1 MRLGHGA
8 GLLHVTL
15 LQFTLCKRNCSLLN
29 FTVVRWPLRR
39 YSYTAA
45 LRLNN
50 LLILLLLRFGCKP
63 CNSSRKNEK
72 LGKSRKA
79 PRSRTVWDDHQGPAG
94 GQNSLLTK
102 AQSPGISSCSDRTCL
117 SMGPN
122 SGGGKRN
129 KTKVPINL
137 SPHNLF
143 MRTSAHSTGNP
154 SPRKVQQFLPQ
165 KQRQRAG
172 GPRPR

>member
-15 LQFTLCKRNCSLLN
+15 LQFTLCKRNSRNFPDLLN
-29 FTVVRWPLRR
+29 FTVVRW
-39 YSYTAA
+39 
-45 LRLNN
+45 
-50 LLILLLLRFGCKP
+50 
-63 CNSSRKNEK
+63 CNSGVTVTLPHFASTIYSFCYCYVLVVNLATQSHEK

-79 PRSRTVWDDHQGPAG
+79 SLTHVMAMDAQGPG
-94 GQNSLLTK
+94 LTK
-102 AQSPGISSCSDRTCL
+102 AQSPGIYSCSDRTCL

>member
-1 MRLGHGA
+1 MAPGCCM
-8 GLLHVTL
+8 LHCYSLHCV
-15 LQFTLCKRNCSLLN
+15 NEIAVCS
-29 FTVVRWPLRR
+29 
-39 YSYTAA
+39 
-45 LRLNN
+45 
-50 LLILLLLRFGCKP
+50 ILLLFAGHSGVTVTLPPFASTIYSFCYCYVLVVNLLTKDSEKAEKTKKKALALTHRLGC
-63 CNSSRKNEK
+63 SGAR
-72 LGKSRKA
+72 
-79 PRSRTVWDDHQGPAG
+79 
-94 GQNSLLTK
+94 QNSLLTK

>member
-15 LQFTLCKRNCSLLN
+15 LQFTLCKRNSGFTVLELLN

-39 YSYTAA
+39 YRYTAA
-45 LRLNN
+45 LCLNN

-63 CNSSRKNEK
+63 SHER
-72 LGKSRKA
+72 LGKSRKNKKKA
-79 PRSRTVWDDHQGPAG
+79 LALTHRLGCSGAR
-94 GQNSLLTK
+94 QNSSLTK
-102 AQSPGISSCSDRTCL
+102 AQSPGIYSCSDRTCL

-154 SPRKVQQFLPQ
+154 SPRKV
-165 KQRQRAG
+165 
-172 GPRPR
+172 